1 MFLYSIRVTLSLS
14 LSLSLSSRGLSL
26 TLLTVQ
32 PSITILLSKH
42 ALIIFYSYH
51 FIKFLFLI
59 ISLLIEE
66 KESNKIVL
74 KIFSILTVPEA
85 LLC

>member
-14 LSLSLSSRGLSL
+14 LSSRGLSL
-26 TLLTVQ
+26 TLLSVQ

-59 ISLLIEE
+59 NSLLIEE
-66 KESNKIVL
+66 KESNKIVI
-74 KIFSILTVPEA
+74 KFFSILTVPEA